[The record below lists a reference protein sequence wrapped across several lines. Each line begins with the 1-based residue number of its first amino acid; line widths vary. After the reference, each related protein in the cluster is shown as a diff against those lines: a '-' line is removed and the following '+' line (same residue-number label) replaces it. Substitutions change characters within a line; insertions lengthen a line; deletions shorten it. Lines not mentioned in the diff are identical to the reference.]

1 MNLIGIMMSSLF
13 IGCWIVLW
21 DMVTVEVIRWRNIL
35 SLCSNNQ
42 VFLAL
47 SFKLNKVLI

>member
-21 DMVTVEVIRWRNIL
+21 DMVTVEVIHKMAQYSQPVQQQPGIF
-35 SLCSNNQ
+35 SSQ
-42 VFLAL
+42 F
-47 SFKLNKVLI
+47 